1 MLSLLWQNISWND
14 CGPQKAIK
22 ANQIR
27 SVTIPAQK
35 AFKDLHQMKGVVLA
49 GGLGT
54 RMGDL
59 TRITNKHLLPV
70 YDRPMIYYPIQY
82 LVEAGIKDIM
92 IVTGGEH
99 AGDFLRLL
107 RNGDQFGCRLHYAY
121 QEGNTG
127 IAAALLLAE
136 EFVGRELVCVL
147 LGDNLFEHGIRK
159 LQWGYDWNEYNG
171 VVHLSKVPDPR
182 RFGVPVFDDESN
194 LTTIIEKPDY
204 VPKHGL
210 AVVGA
215 YFYDD
220 SVFDLIRSLKPSA
233 RGELEITDVNNA
245 YIYSDTL
252 FHSTIDGWWIDCGTP
267 DSLLRASNLVKNK
280 EIDSAIDKDLKAVK

>member
-1 MLSLLWQNISWND
+1 
-14 CGPQKAIK
+14 
-22 ANQIR
+22 
-27 SVTIPAQK
+27 
-35 AFKDLHQMKGVVLA
+35 MKGVVLA

-127 IAAALLLAE
+127 IAAALKLAE
-136 EFVGRELVCVL
+136 GFTGDSQFCVL
-147 LGDNLFEHGIRK
+147 LGDNAYEHGVVKNIECVSK
-159 LQWGYDWNEYNG
+159 LSGLRNEAWILLAKTANPCQY
-171 VVHLSKVPDPR
+171 
-182 RFGVPVFDDESN
+182 GVPIFDRDAITE
-194 LTTIIEKPDY
+194 IQEKPKKAPTPY
-204 VPKHGL
+204 
-210 AVVGA
+210 AVTGC
-215 YFYDD
+215 YIYPP
-220 SVFDLIRSLKPSA
+220 SVFDVIDMLTPSK
-233 RGELEITDVNNA
+233 RGELEITDVNNN
-245 YIYSDTL
+245 YIAMDSLGY
-252 FHSTIDGWWIDCGTP
+252 HYYDGWWIDCGTP
-267 DSLLRASNLVKNK
+267 ESLLRASNLVKDGYNLTRLK
-280 EIDSAIDKDLKAVK
+280 EIDSAIDKDLKAVKQP

>member
-1 MLSLLWQNISWND
+1 
-14 CGPQKAIK
+14 
-22 ANQIR
+22 
-27 SVTIPAQK
+27 
-35 AFKDLHQMKGVVLA
+35 MKGVVLA

-136 EFVGRELVCVL
+136 AFVGDDGMMVL
-147 LGDNLFEHGIRK
+147 LGDNLFEDGLTDYCVLARGANIILK
-159 LQWGYDWNEYNG
+159 E
-171 VVHLSKVPDPR
+171 VADPE
-182 RFGVPVFDDESN
+182 RFGVPLFINGKVLSH
-194 LTTIIEKPDY
+194 IIEKPK
-204 VPKHGL
+204 VPPNRL

-215 YFYDD
+215 YVYE
-220 SVFDLIRSLKPSA
+220 SGVFEIIRTLKPSA
-233 RGELEITDVNNA
+233 RGELEITDVNNH
-245 YIYSDTL
+245 YIECDQISYM
-252 FHSTIDGWWIDCGTP
+252 HYGGWWIDCGTP
-267 DSLLRASNLVKNK
+267 ESLLRASNLVKDGYNLTRAK
-280 EIDSAIDKDLKAVK
+280 EIDSAIDKDLKALK

>member
-1 MLSLLWQNISWND
+1 MV
-14 CGPQKAIK
+14 
-22 ANQIR
+22 AN
-27 SVTIPAQK
+27 
-35 AFKDLHQMKGVVLA
+35 MKGVVLA

-127 IAAALLLAE
+127 IAAALGLAE
-136 EFVGRELVCVL
+136 DFVGSDSVAVL
-147 LGDNLFEHGIRK
+147 LGDNLFEHGIA
-159 LQWGYDWNEYNG
+159 DFVDCE
-171 VVHLSKVPDPR
+171 PDYGALIVIADVADPC
-182 RFGVPVFDDESN
+182 RFGVPIIDDKGR
-194 LTTIIEKPDY
+194 LTTIIEKPTF
-204 VPKHGL
+204 PMAHGP

-215 YFYDD
+215 YFYG
-220 SVFDLIRSLKPSA
+220 SPCTVFEVIRSLEPSA
-233 RGELEITDVNNA
+233 RGELEITDVNNHYVA
-245 YIYSDTL
+245 RNAIEYLHT
-252 FHSTIDGWWIDCGTP
+252 DGWWIDCGTP
-267 DSLLRASNLVKNK
+267 ESLLRASNLVKDGYNLTRAK
-280 EIDSAIDKDLKAVK
+280 EIDSAIDKDLKAVKP

>member
-1 MLSLLWQNISWND
+1 
-14 CGPQKAIK
+14 
-22 ANQIR
+22 
-27 SVTIPAQK
+27 
-35 AFKDLHQMKGVVLA
+35 MKGVVLA

-92 IVTGGEH
+92 VVTGGEH

-136 EFVGRELVCVL
+136 NFVGDESVLVL
-147 LGDNLFEHGIRK
+147 LGDNLFGEGLTDYCVLARGANIIFK
-159 LQWGYDWNEYNG
+159 P
-171 VVHLSKVPDPR
+171 VPDPE
-182 RFGVPVFDDESN
+182 RFGVPEWNGHTLVR
-194 LTTIIEKPDY
+194 IVEKPT
-204 VPKHGL
+204 KRISSL
-210 AVVGA
+210 AVTGA
-215 YFYDD
+215 YVYEPG
-220 SVFDLIRSLKPSA
+220 VFGVIRKLKPSA
-233 RGELEITDVNNA
+233 RGELEITDVNNH
-245 YIYSDTL
+245 YIERDQISYM
-252 FHSTIDGWWIDCGTP
+252 HYGGWWIDCGTP
-267 DSLLRASNLVKNK
+267 ESLLRASNLVKDGYNLTRAK
-280 EIDSAIDKDLKAVK
+280 EIDGLIEKELKANL

>member
-1 MLSLLWQNISWND
+1 
-14 CGPQKAIK
+14 
-22 ANQIR
+22 
-27 SVTIPAQK
+27 
-35 AFKDLHQMKGVVLA
+35 MKGVVLA

-82 LVEAGIKDIM
+82 LVEVGIKEIM
-92 IVTGGEH
+92 VVTGGEH

-136 EFVGRELVCVL
+136 EFVGTDMVCVL
-147 LGDNLFEHGIRK
+147 LGDNLFEKGIKEALWTWSRK
-159 LQWGYDWNEYNG
+159 LSTKALIMLDEVG
-171 VVHLSKVPDPR
+171 DPK
-182 RFGVPVFDDESN
+182 RFGVPVIKN
-194 LTTIIEKPDY
+194 LSDVHFEVLRIEEKPDKPMSPFAVTGLYIYHPY
-204 VPKHGL
+204 V
-210 AVVGA
+210 
-215 YFYDD
+215 F
-220 SVFDLIRSLKPSA
+220 SLIKKQQPSK

-245 YIYSDTL
+245 FIDMGCL
-252 FHSTIDGWWIDCGTP
+252 FHGCVDGWWIDCGTP
-267 DSLLRASNLVKNK
+267 DSLLRASNLVKQGH
-280 EIDSAIDKDLKAVK
+280 EHL